1 MKASEALVARI
12 RPLLAGRAV
21 AETRIIGGTGFMLD
35 GNLAV
40 GTTSKG
46 DLLVRIDPAR
56 EATALA
62 RPGAYVMQMGKTPM
76 KGYVAVAAA
85 GLSDEALAG
94 WLEDALAF
102 TRTLPPK

>member
-1 MKASEALVARI
+1 MKASEALAARI

-21 AETRIIGGTGFMLD
+21 AETRIIGGTGFMLE

-56 EATALA
+56 
-62 RPGAYVMQMGKTPM
+62 
-76 KGYVAVAAA
+76 
-85 GLSDEALAG
+85 
-94 WLEDALAF
+94 
-102 TRTLPPK
+102 